1 MEENNIVTEEVVE
14 DTNMENDMATDVVVE
29 DTNVESNLSTDMV
42 VEDTSTENSMPVV
55 DNNLV
60 REEIIVKDENSFDV
74 YDISEKD
81 KVPAGLVAISDNVIT
96 GSNYRITILTE
107 RLVRLEYHP
116 NGVFYDLETELV
128 KHRDFPKVDYE
139 LREDT
144 RYLNIKT
151 KYFSISYNKGK
162 NFDGGKLMP
171 MSNLKV
177 ELNGTDK
184 SWYYNHPEIKN
195 TQDYKGNFFS
205 LDGNDKDIKAVK
217 GLYSPDGFASIDDS
231 KSLLYD
237 VNKKIYSR
245 DNKGIDIYLFMYGKD
260 YNLALKDYY
269 ELTGYP
275 SLIPRYALGNW
286 WSRDLDYTT
295 QDIEELVENF
305 EKNRIPLSI
314 LLLDKGWHK
323 YKLDNEEEIKSGFT
337 FNKELI
343 EDPKKMIE
351 NLKEKNIHVGVK
363 IDPSDGIYPHDDN
376 YPELANMFGVTDN
389 KIIAFDPLNPV
400 FLDALYQVMISPLT
414 RLGVD
419 FFWNDTTCD
428 NMNYHEFGLYS
439 RLLFERVNAD
449 DEQHEMIL
457 ARNPMIAS
465 HRYPVTYT
473 GKALV
478 GWDTIKR
485 ICRINEQASNIGSLW
500 TSTDVSGNYGGV
512 EEEEEYVR
520 SVQQAT
526 FEPILRFSA
535 PRGRYYRKE
544 PWRWNAKTLEIVSRY
559 LRLRHRLIP
568 CLYSE
573 AYDYHKNGN
582 LFMRPLY
589 YDYPWVFDDETYRN
603 EYYFGQMLIAPITK
617 KKDVLMNRTEHR
629 IYIPD
634 GVWYDF
640 ITGKKFLG
648 NKEYKA
654 FYRDED
660 YPVFVKRGGI
670 IVLNNDLEKINFTGN
685 PEKLEVHIFPGQ
697 SNTINLYEDKN
708 EEENKHIITQY
719 DYNYLPNNYTLII
732 RNIEGVKDVVPE
744 KRNYKIRFR
753 NVKKADNVI
762 CYFNDKQIKTISY
775 VDDSDFVVEINDVPT
790 MGQVTLNCKGKD
802 IELDAMRF
810 INDDIDN
817 ILLDLPIN
825 TVLKEQISAI
835 MFSNLPI
842 KRKRIEIRKLR
853 KFNLGKEYIKLF
865 LKLLAYIETI

>member
-1 MEENNIVTEEVVE
+1 MEENNMVEETNVIVDDNNNVEENIVAIEENNEPIVE
-14 DTNMENDMATDVVVE
+14 
-29 DTNVESNLSTDMV
+29 TNVENNNILETQE
-42 VEDTSTENSMPVV
+42 VEIKN
-55 DNNLV
+55 
-60 REEIIVKDENSFDV
+60 ENSFDV
-74 YDISEKD
+74 FDVNEVD
-81 KVPAGLVAISDNVIT
+81 KIPSRAVANPENVISGKT
-96 GSNYRITILTE
+96 YRITVLTD

-116 NGVFYDLETELV
+116 QGIFYDLESELV
-128 KHRDFPKVDYE
+128 KYRDLPKVDFE
-139 LREDT
+139 KHEDGH
-144 RYLNIKT
+144 YLNIKT
-151 KYFSISYNKGK
+151 KYFSISYQKER

-184 SWYYNHPEIKN
+184 SWYYNHPEVKN

-205 LDGNDKDIKAVK
+205 LDGNDNDMKSQK

-231 KSLLYD
+231 KTLLYD
-237 VNKKIYSR
+237 INRKIYSR
-245 DNKGIDIYLFMYGKD
+245 DGRGIDIYLFMYGKD
-260 YNLALKDYY
+260 YNLAIKDYF
-269 ELTGYP
+269 EITGYP
-275 SLIPRYALGNW
+275 ALIPRYALGNW
-286 WSRDLDYTT
+286 WSRDLDYSTE
-295 QDIEELVENF
+295 DIEKLVEDF

-323 YKLDNEEEIKSGFT
+323 YRFNDSTEEVKSGFT
-337 FNKELI
+337 FNNELISDPASLIKELH
-343 EDPKKMIE
+343 D
-351 NLKEKNIHVGVK
+351 KNIHIGLK
-363 IDPSDGIYPHDDN
+363 IDPSDGIYPYDEN
-376 YPELANMFGVTDN
+376 YSKLASMFEVFDN

-419 FFWNDTTCD
+419 FFWNDTDCTT
-428 NMNYHEFGLYS
+428 MNYHEFGLYS
-439 RLLFERVNAD
+439 QLLFERVNAD
-449 DEQHEMIL
+449 DAQHEMIL
-457 ARNPMIAS
+457 ARNPMIAT
-465 HRYPVTYT
+465 HRYPITYT
-473 GKALV
+473 GKSVV
-478 GWDTIKR
+478 GWDTIKK
-485 ICRINEQASNIGSLW
+485 ICRINEQASNVGALW

-512 EEEEEYVR
+512 EEEELYVR

-526 FEPILRFSA
+526 FGPILRFSA

-573 AYDYHKNGN
+573 AYDYHKNGS

-603 EYYFGQMLIAPITK
+603 EYYFGQMLVAPITK
-617 KKDVLMNRTEHR
+617 KKDMLMNRTEHR

-640 ITGKKFLG
+640 MTGKKFPG

-660 YPVFVKRGGI
+660 YPIFVKRGGI
-670 IVLNNDLEKINFTGN
+670 IILNNDVDKLNFVGN
-685 PEKLEVHIFPGQ
+685 PEKLEIHIFPGE
-697 SNTINLYEDKN
+697 SNTFNLYEDKN
-708 EEENKHIITQY
+708 EEEEKHLITQF

-732 RNIEGVKDVVPE
+732 RNIDGVKGVAPD
-744 KRNYKIRFR
+744 KRSYKVRFR
-753 NVKKADNVI
+753 NVKKAENVI
-762 CYFNDKQIKTISY
+762 CYFNDSQIKTISY
-775 VDDSDFVVEINDVPT
+775 VEDSDFVVEINDVPT
-790 MGQVTLNCKGKD
+790 MGQITLNCKGKD

>member
-1 MEENNIVTEEVVE
+1 MEENNIVVEE
-14 DTNMENDMATDVVVE
+14 ENSVVE
-29 DTNVESNLSTDMV
+29 DTNVEEIKEETTEEIVEETPIEVEEV
-42 VEDTSTENSMPVV
+42 VENTEKLEVQEVETKKV
-55 DNNLV
+55 D
-60 REEIIVKDENSFDV
+60 SFDV
-74 YDISEKD
+74 FDVSEKN
-81 KVPAGLVAISDNVIT
+81 KVGKDTAANSDNVVQGKT
-96 GSNYRITILTE
+96 YRITVLTD
-107 RLVRLEYHP
+107 RLVRLEYNP
-116 NGVFYDLETELV
+116 NGVFYDLESELV
-128 KHRDFPKVDYE
+128 RFRNFPKVE
-139 LREDT
+139 FTKQEDS
-144 RYLNIKT
+144 RYLVIKT
-151 KYFSISYNKGK
+151 KYFNLSYTKERS
-162 NFDGGKLMP
+162 FDGGKLMP

-177 ELNGTDK
+177 ELNGGDK
-184 SWYYNHPEIKN
+184 SWFYNHPEVKN
-195 TQDYKGNFFS
+195 TQDYKGYFFS
-205 LDGNDKDIKAVK
+205 LDGKEENNKAKK

-231 KSLLYD
+231 NTLLYD
-237 VNKKIYSR
+237 KDRKIYAR
-245 DNKGIDIYLFMYGKD
+245 DGRGIDIYLFMYGKD
-260 YNLALKDYY
+260 YNLAIKDYF

-275 SLIPRYALGNW
+275 ALIPRYALGNW

-295 QDIEELVENF
+295 KDIDELVSSF
-305 EKNRIPLSI
+305 EKNEIPLSV

-323 YKLDNEEEIKSGFT
+323 YKLDDGEEIKSGFT

-343 EDPKKMIE
+343 EDPKELLK
-351 NLKEKNIHVGVK
+351 NLHSKNIHVGVK
-363 IDPSDGIYPHDDN
+363 IDPSDGVYPHDEN
-376 YPELANMFGVTDN
+376 YPKLASMFGVLDN

-414 RLGVD
+414 KLGVD
-419 FFWNDTTCD
+419 FFWNDTDCST
-428 NMNYHEFGLYS
+428 MNYHEFGLYS
-439 RLLFERVNAD
+439 QLLFERVNND

-473 GKALV
+473 GKAV
-478 GWDTIKR
+478 IGWDTIKK
-485 ICRINEQASNIGSLW
+485 ICRINEQASNMGVQWI
-500 TSTDVSGNYGGV
+500 STDVAGNYGGV
-512 EEEEEYVR
+512 EEEELYVR

-526 FEPILRFSA
+526 FGPILRFSA
-535 PRGRYYRKE
+535 PSGRYYRKE
-544 PWRWNAKTLEIVSRY
+544 PWRWNAKTLEIVSRF

-568 CLYSE
+568 YLYSE

-589 YDYPWVFDDETYRN
+589 YDYPWVYDDETYKN
-603 EYYFGQMLIAPITK
+603 EYYFGHMLIAPLTA
-617 KKDVLMNRTEHR
+617 KKDLVMNRTEHR
-629 IYIPD
+629 IYVPD

-670 IVLNNDLEKINFTGN
+670 IVLNNDAEKTNFIGN
-685 PEKLEVHIFPGQ
+685 PEKLEVQIFPGE
-697 SNTINLYEDKN
+697 SNTFNLFEDHNEDEDK
-708 EEENKHIITQY
+708 HLITQF

-732 RNIEGVKDVVPE
+732 RNIDGVKGVAPD
-744 KRNYKIRFR
+744 KRSYKIKFR
-753 NVKKADNVI
+753 NVKKADNVV
-762 CYFNDKQIKTISY
+762 CYFNDSQIKTISY
-775 VDDSDFVVEINDVPT
+775 VDENDFVVEINDVPT

-802 IELDAMRF
+802 IELDAIRF

-853 KFNLGKEYIKLF
+853 KYNLGKEYIKRRS
-865 LKLLAYIETI
+865 I